1 VNASRWLLAAV
12 LLVVAGV
19 VDVALL
25 ARSPLADL
33 GPDLTLLVVVSF
45 ALLEGGTTGA
55 AVGVLAGLV
64 ADLTPPATGPLGLA
78 ALGYGLAGV
87 VAGRWHRPARRATL
101 LPAAV
106 ATALAAAAGALTLGG
121 VRLLTAAL
129 AGLGGRP
136 GPVAGGAAAAGAPG
150 GDLARG
156 LAGALVAELAVP
168 VATAAV
174 LGLVVVPAVLAL
186 DRRTAPD
193 AAEVLRW

>member
-1 VNASRWLLAAV
+1 MSASRWLLAAV

-25 ARSPLADL
+25 ARSPLAGL

-87 VAGRWHRPARRATL
+87 VAGRWRRPARRATL
-101 LPAAV
+101 VPAAV
-106 ATALAAAAGALTLGG
+106 ATALAAAAGALTLGA

-129 AGLGGRP
+129 LPA
-136 GPVAGGAAAAGAPG
+136 

-156 LAGALVAELAVP
+156 VVGALAGELAVS